1 VKKRISTSE
10 ERTMIM
16 MTRAQ
21 PVLRTP
27 PRRDAESGNNNSSNS
42 NLDAAH
48 FSATLR
54 ELAMRAHQLVR
65 ATDPSQTGPV
75 PMAADLKREL
85 TEVHSQ
91 IVTLERSLDEQEVG
105 NGLASYVSALRQ
117 RVAERLS

>member
-21 PVLRTP
+21 PVLRTA
-27 PRRDAESGNNNSSNS
+27 PRRDAESGNNSSNS

-48 FSATLR
+48 LSVTLR

-65 ATDPSQTGPV
+65 ATDPARTGPG
-75 PMAADLKREL
+75 PMAADLEREL
-85 TEVHSQ
+85 TEVHLQ
-91 IVTLERSLDEQEVG
+91 IVQLERSLDAQDVG
-105 NGLASYVSALRQ
+105 NNLATYVSALRQ

>member
-21 PVLRTP
+21 PVLRTA

-48 FSATLR
+48 LSVTLR

-65 ATDPSQTGPV
+65 ATDPARTGPG
-75 PMAADLKREL
+75 PMAADLEREL
-85 TEVHSQ
+85 TEVHLQ
-91 IVTLERSLDEQEVG
+91 IVQLERSLDAQDVG
-105 NGLASYVSALRQ
+105 NNLATYVSALRQ

>member
-1 VKKRISTSE
+1 
-10 ERTMIM
+10 MIM
-16 MTRAQ
+16 MRRAQ

-42 NLDAAH
+42 NLDAGH
-48 FSATLR
+48 LSATLR

-65 ATDPSQTGPV
+65 ATDPTRTGPG
-75 PMAADLKREL
+75 PMALDLQREL
-85 TEVHSQ
+85 IEVHSQ
-91 IVTLERSLDEQEVG
+91 IIKLEQSLDEQEVG